1 MWTKLDKTYTLE
13 VNGEPAVVFRSPD
26 ITEAERF
33 AADWPR
39 AIEQRAGAGFFYDK
53 QLRVRPATHTERARW
68 WKESCAAAEAPDE
81 IRAWAELTDDPEER
95 ADLLEEA
102 ERYEQ
107 LSPDGLV
114 VSLGEED
121 GEHDGG

>member
-1 MWTKLDKTYTLE
+1 MGTKLDKTYTLE

-53 QLRVRPATHTERARW
+53 QLRVRPATHAERARW